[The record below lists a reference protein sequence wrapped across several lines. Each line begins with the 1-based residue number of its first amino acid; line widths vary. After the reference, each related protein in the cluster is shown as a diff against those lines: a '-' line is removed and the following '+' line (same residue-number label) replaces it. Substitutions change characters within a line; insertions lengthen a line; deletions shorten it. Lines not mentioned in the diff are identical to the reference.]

1 VVVGINNAI
10 RFALDATR
18 LWTESSSSVGDFMN
32 LKRITADEAKRL
44 MDTEGYKLL
53 DVRSMPEYNAEH
65 PEGAYN
71 VPYLHRAPHG
81 MIPNQDFARVVQSA
95 FPDKSEK
102 IITTCQMGGRS
113 VRAAAELMNLGY
125 TNVLDLRGGFG
136 SERDDGGNVVV
147 KGWKDSGLP
156 TEAGETTGRAYKDV
170 NNQAN
175 APAHASTAPAPEA
188 AAATAGACA
197 TPAAAPTGHVSRFAN
212 PNKVVDCV
220 KYGKQLP
227 GLKRRPM
234 PGALG
239 ERIFNQVSA
248 DAWEL
253 WAEHAKMLINEYRLN
268 PSDARA
274 QELLQQQCEAFF
286 FGEGARLPEGF
297 VPQAA
302 GK

>member
-1 VVVGINNAI
+1 
-10 RFALDATR
+10 
-18 LWTESSSSVGDFMN
+18 MN

-44 MDTEGYKLL
+44 MDTEGYKLV

-81 MIPNQDFARVVQSA
+81 MIPNQDFSRVVQSL
-95 FPDKSEK
+95 FPDKSAK
-102 IITTCQMGGRS
+102 LITTCQMGGRS

-125 TNVLDLRGGFG
+125 ENVIDLRGGFG

-156 TEAGETTGRAYKDV
+156 TENGETAGHAYRDV

-175 APAHASTAPAPEA
+175 ATAHASSGPAEA
-188 AAATAGACA
+188 AAEACA
-197 TPAAAPTGHVSRFAN
+197 PAAPPSPPAGHVSRFAN
-212 PNKVVDCV
+212 PNRTVDCV
-220 KYGKQLP
+220 KYGKQLA

-268 PSDARA
+268 PSDTRA
-274 QELLQQQCEAFF
+274 QELLTQQCEAFF
-286 FGEGARLPEGF
+286 FGEGAKLPEGF
-297 VPQAA
+297 VPQQA

>member
-1 VVVGINNAI
+1 
-10 RFALDATR
+10 
-18 LWTESSSSVGDFMN
+18 MN
-32 LKRITADEAKRL
+32 LKRITADEAKRM
-44 MDTEGYKLL
+44 MDSEGYKLL

-81 MIPNQDFARVVQSA
+81 MIPNGDFSRVVQSL
-95 FPDKSEK
+95 FPDKAAK
-102 IITTCQMGGRS
+102 IITSCQMGGRS

-125 TNVLDLRGGFG
+125 TNVVDLRGGFG
-136 SERDDGGNVVV
+136 SERDDAGHVVV

-156 TEAGETTGRAYKDV
+156 TELGETTGRAYKDI

-175 APAHASTAPAPEA
+175 APAHAHASPADAGA
-188 AAATAGACA
+188 AAGAAC
-197 TPAAAPTGHVSRFAN
+197 TPAAAPAGKVSRFAN
-212 PNKVVDCV
+212 PNRVVECV
-220 KYGKQLP
+220 KFGKPLP

-239 ERIFNQVSA
+239 ERIFAEVSA
-248 DAWEL
+248 DAWDM

-274 QELLQQQCEAFF
+274 QELLMQQCEAFF
-286 FGEGARLPEGF
+286 FGEGARLPEGY
-297 VPQAA
+297 VPQAM

>member
-1 VVVGINNAI
+1 
-10 RFALDATR
+10 
-18 LWTESSSSVGDFMN
+18 MN
-32 LKRITADEAKRL
+32 LKRITADEAKQL

-53 DVRSMPEYNAEH
+53 DVRSMPEFNAEH
-65 PEGAYN
+65 PQGAYN
-71 VPYLHRAPHG
+71 IPYLHRAPHG
-81 MIPNQDFARVVQSA
+81 MIPNGDFARVVQSA

-125 TNVLDLRGGFG
+125 QNVIDLRGGFG

-147 KGWKDSGLP
+147 KGWKDAGLP
-156 TEAGETTGRAYKDV
+156 TETGETSGRAYKDV

-175 APAHASTAPAPEA
+175 APAHAESAHGHGHGHEGHSHAAPA
-188 AAATAGACA
+188 GDACGV
-197 TPAAAPTGHVSRFAN
+197 PSSAPSGKVSRFAN
-212 PNKVVDCV
+212 PNRTVDCV
-220 KYGKQLP
+220 KYGKQLA

-234 PGALG
+234 PGELG
-239 ERIFNQVSA
+239 ERIFKTVSA

-274 QELLQQQCEAFF
+274 QELLTQQCESFF
-286 FGEGARLPEGF
+286 FGEGSRLPEGF
-297 VPQAA
+297 VPQAG